1 MLNFAT
7 ENIAKRQLV
16 SIDNNKT
23 QDIMGINIKE
33 LTDSRDTVNKWM
45 ERFGV
50 RFGVY
55 KKGIF
60 NEQLFPFD
68 SVPRIIPKKDWDYLE
83 RGLEQRVR
91 ALNMFLWD
99 IYHEKKIIKD
109 GIVPEEFVYS
119 SKGYMPQCEGISP
132 AGKVYAHIAGIDLV
146 EGKDGQWYVLE
157 DNLRIPSGASYP
169 MIARMI
175 TRKVSPQTFSM
186 NAVADNRDYADM
198 LRQMMDDM
206 NQDRGIA
213 VILTPGRYN
222 SAFFEHSYFA
232 EKTGATLAYPGD
244 MFVEDDKVYYAGMYK
259 EKTRVGCIYRRVSDE
274 YMDPMIFEP
283 SSLLGIPNVMQAYK
297 AGNVALINGIGN
309 GVADDKDIYYFVPK
323 MVKYYLGEESILQNA
338 PTYLPYYKED
348 YDYVMANID
357 KLVIKDVSEAGG
369 YGVVF
374 GSELAPDKLQELKDL
389 IERYPRR
396 WIAQEVVDFK
406 DLEILEDGELVW
418 RKADLRAFVVT
429 GNETKVWKSGLTRF
443 SRNPDSFVVN
453 SSQGGGFKDT
463 WVIS

>member
-1 MLNFAT
+1 
-7 ENIAKRQLV
+7 
-16 SIDNNKT
+16 
-23 QDIMGINIKE
+23 MGINIKE

-55 KKGIF
+55 KKGVF
-60 NEQLFPFD
+60 KEQLFPFD

-109 GIVPEEFVYS
+109 GVVPEEFVYS

-132 AGKVYAHIAGIDLV
+132 TGKVYAHIAGIDLV
-146 EGKDGQWYVLE
+146 EGKNGQWYVLE

-244 MFVEDDKVYYAGMYK
+244 MFVEDGKVYYAGMYK

-274 YMDPMIFEP
+274 YMDPMMFEP

-309 GVADDKDIYYFVPK
+309 VVADDKVIYYFVPK

-338 PTYLPYYKED
+338 PTYLPYFKED

-374 GSELAPDKLQELKDL
+374 GSELAPDKLQELKEL
-389 IERYPRR
+389 VEKYPRR

-418 RKADLRAFVVT
+418 RKADLRAFVVS

-463 WVIS
+463 WVMTE